1 MAVAFQSYSD
11 HIDQLIQAALAAAD
25 PGTAVRQ
32 HLRHQDHIL
41 TINGYT
47 YDRDEGRIFLVSTGK
62 AAVPMGLAAAEILHD
77 CLEKAVIIS
86 KKTDRDWRLEI
97 GDWRFSLHE
106 GNHPVS
112 GEDSLRATKA
122 AIDMLSQTETGD
134 LVLCLVSGGSS
145 ALLTQP
151 LIPLD
156 DWQQLNKVLLS
167 SGCTIDEFNTVR
179 RQLDRVKGGGLA
191 RLAAPAACVSLILSD
206 VVGNPL
212 AIIGSG
218 PTVPSGDT
226 PADALEVL
234 ERYHVESAL
243 EPSVW
248 RRVTEALQDNGHLQ
262 VKETELYNLIV
273 SDVRQAARAA
283 VARARQLGF
292 TAQLLTARLEGEA
305 REVGRIAAAIAKD
318 TLPGHCLIM
327 GGETTVTLRGDGTG
341 GRNQEVALAAAIA
354 LDGWPNVALASIATD
369 GEDGPTDAAGAV
381 VTGRTVGLA
390 HDHGLEPHDFLDRN
404 DSYTFFKQL
413 DYESREDRSHR
424 HLIQTGPT
432 GTNVND
438 LLFILT
444 YPKDESS
451 SFIIHNS

>member
-1 MAVAFQSYSD
+1 
-11 HIDQLIQAALAAAD
+11 
-25 PGTAVRQ
+25 
-32 HLRHQDHIL
+32 
-41 TINGYT
+41 
-47 YDRDEGRIFLVSTGK
+47 
-62 AAVPMGLAAAEILHD
+62 
-77 CLEKAVIIS
+77 
-86 KKTDRDWRLEI
+86 
-97 GDWRFSLHE
+97 
-106 GNHPVS
+106 
-112 GEDSLRATKA
+112 
-122 AIDMLSQTETGD
+122 MLSQTKSGD

-218 PTVPSGDT
+218 PTVPSDDT

-262 VKETELYNLIV
+262 VEETELYNLIV

-283 VARARQLGF
+283 VVKARQLGF

-318 TLPGHCLIM
+318 TPPGHCLIM

-381 VTGRTVGLA
+381 VTGRAAGLGR
-390 HDHGLEPHDFLDRN
+390 DYGLEPHDFLDRN
-404 DSYTFFKQL
+404 DSYTFFQQL
-413 DYESREDRSHR
+413 DHKSRDDRSHR

-451 SFIIHNS
+451 SFIIHNSQERP